1 MQGMLHWWAFPDV
14 SGFGFRVWVLGSPRK
29 GDVAQMG
36 LSGCYLDELIGMSE
50 PLVIVHLKGLECR
63 V

>member
-1 MQGMLHWWAFPDV
+1 M
-14 SGFGFRVWVLGSPRK
+14 GSPRK